1 MEKIAVTSPT
11 QTSRVLLVQPIDTLH
26 GSQFQHKL
34 KSSQKDKVRQFI
46 AFTQTG
52 EKSAINCLGHHDW
65 KLDVAVDNFFQNPE
79 RYNKEPKLAVDRRK
93 VEQLFNKYKGM
104 SRYFG
109 GFAHLMAKDADLGWG
124 GQNSPDLVF

>member
-1 MEKIAVTSPT
+1 MWKLYVFC
-11 QTSRVLLVQPIDTLH
+11 
-26 GSQFQHKL
+26 FQHKL

-79 RYNKEPKLAVDRRK
+79 RYNKEPKLVVDRRRL
-93 VEQLFNKYKGM
+93 EQLFNKYRGKWLTAIVICVEQDPLTHVESPGRKRVALCEQYICLIYPLCCM
-104 SRYFG
+104 
-109 GFAHLMAKDADLGWG
+109 LGCT
-124 GQNSPDLVF
+124 F

>member
-1 MEKIAVTSPT
+1 MW
-11 QTSRVLLVQPIDTLH
+11 TLCIFC
-26 GSQFQHKL
+26 FQHKL

-79 RYNKEPKLAVDRRK
+79 RYNKEPKLAVDRRRL
-93 VEQLFNKYKGM
+93 EQLFNKYRGKWL
-104 SRYFG
+104 
-109 GFAHLMAKDADLGWG
+109 AAIVICVD
-124 GQNSPDLVF
+124 